1 MKRLFIMANIASADN
16 LKLEDIT
23 GGKLRATYLSAV
35 TPLSDGESYARIGD
49 NGRTVVCHSF
59 RTGRQTGVLF
69 DVDNNLAHIPPF
81 VHGCL
86 LHI

>member
-1 MKRLFIMANIASADN
+1 MGMANIASADN

-59 RTGRQTGVLF
+59 RTGR
-69 DVDNNLAHIPPF
+69 AHIPPF